1 MYMRVAIIHYCR
13 EGSEY
18 LHFYDDHVAAVQAC
32 LAHYNWANGAD
43 RGVLAE
49 CLTSVCESSYVQHP
63 RTWVGATR
71 TNTEMKPLKA
81 LLRKHFTIVIRKCV
95 IGGNAEHP
103 SRNRMKHLAP
113 RMASFLI

>member
-49 CLTSVCESSYVQHP
+49 CLTSVCDD
-63 RTWVGATR
+63 ATPP
-71 TNTEMKPLKA
+71 NVLLVPA
-81 LLRKHFTIVIRKCV
+81 L
-95 IGGNAEHP
+95 GGE
-103 SRNRMKHLAP
+103 R
-113 RMASFLI
+113 I

>member
-1 MYMRVAIIHYCR
+1 MTRLHNLHYVYASRYIIHYCR

-43 RGVLAE
+43 RGVDH
-49 CLTSVCESSYVQHP
+49 VQHP